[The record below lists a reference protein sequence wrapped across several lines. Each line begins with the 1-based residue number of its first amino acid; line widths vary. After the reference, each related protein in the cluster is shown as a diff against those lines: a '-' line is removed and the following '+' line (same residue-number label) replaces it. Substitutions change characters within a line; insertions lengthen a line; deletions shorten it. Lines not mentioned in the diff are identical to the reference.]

1 MFLPLEVYS
10 VYIYL
15 IFLLQ
20 LAGEKVQEFWD
31 KYDFFAMKR
40 EVMVRLYNLK
50 YLHTQERA
58 MNFLQANENT
68 RDGIKVRRKSW
79 PEGHRMWW
87 DKKEK
92 CLVAGNPYG
101 KQDKHLETGGYT
113 YVCEGDDVEALDW
126 EKC

>member
-1 MFLPLEVYS
+1 MQVEIYS
-10 VYIYL
+10 VYIYI

-20 LAGEKVQEFWD
+20 CTEKKYKDIWD
-31 KYDFFAMKR
+31 RYDFFSMKR
-40 EVMVRLYNLK
+40 EVLLRLYNLK
-50 YLHTQERA
+50 YLHSKEKA
-58 MNFLQANENT
+58 MDFLQANEDT
-68 RDGIKVRRKSW
+68 RGGLKVRRKSW

-92 CLVAGNPYG
+92 CLVAGSPYG
-101 KQDKHLETGGYT
+101 KQNKHLETGGYI